1 MYAFHPYEARL
12 VVTLIPG
19 SCGTYMDNKK
29 STENVAKALDEF
41 KFCRLDKY
49 FYGATDYDK
58 VPLCK
63 TLYFVR
69 VTGLMTE

>member
-1 MYAFHPYEARL
+1 M
-12 VVTLIPG
+12 G
-19 SCGTYMDNKK
+19 NKN
-29 STENVAKALDEF
+29 STEKVPKALDEF
-41 KFCRLDKY
+41 KFCRLDKN

-63 TLYFVR
+63 ILYFVR

>member
-1 MYAFHPYEARL
+1 
-12 VVTLIPG
+12 
-19 SCGTYMDNKK
+19 MDNKK

-41 KFCRLDKY
+41 KFCRLVKY

-58 VPLCK
+58 VALCK
-63 TLYFVR
+63 ILYFAK

>member
-1 MYAFHPYEARL
+1 
-12 VVTLIPG
+12 
-19 SCGTYMDNKK
+19 MDNKK
-29 STENVAKALDEF
+29 STENVAEALDEF

-63 TLYFVR
+63 KLYLVR
-69 VTGLMTE
+69 VTGLMTV